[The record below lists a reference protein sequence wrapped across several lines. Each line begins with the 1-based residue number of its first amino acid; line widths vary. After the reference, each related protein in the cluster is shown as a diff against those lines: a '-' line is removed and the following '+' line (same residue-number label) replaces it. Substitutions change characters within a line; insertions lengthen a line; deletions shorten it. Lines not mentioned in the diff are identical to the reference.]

1 MAISGREDDDEC
13 AQSLQMTKEN
23 LQKSQL
29 TLFQALPLSFTQ
41 HRLRTK
47 GGPSCPLVNRHSGWI
62 SPSHLIPHIHKKKMP
77 SCGPWEIPP
86 PTFLLPKFHPPIS
99 SNEAETEVTVTTQMG
114 N

>member
-23 LQKSQL
+23 LQKSQW
-29 TLFQALPLSFTQ
+29 TLSQALPLSFTQ
-41 HRLRTK
+41 YRVR
-47 GGPSCPLVNRHSGWI
+47 GGLSCPLVYRQSGWV
-62 SPSHLIPHIHKKKMP
+62 SPSHLIPHIHQKMS

-86 PTFLLPKFHPPIS
+86 PTFLLPKFHPPVTS
-99 SNEAETEVTVTTQMG
+99 KEAETEVTVTIQMG